1 MLEGTLQGLLGGLI
15 ALLAVYGAYE
25 LLLPQIR
32 FGLELVVGRA
42 ELRFF
47 TTPEAVRLIAS
58 GAGLGLL
65 GSITALIGE
74 KA

>member
-1 MLEGTLQGLLGGLI
+1 M
-15 ALLAVYGAYE
+15 
-25 LLLPQIR
+25 LLPQIH

-47 TTPEAVRLIAS
+47 TTGEAFRLVAS

>member
-1 MLEGTLQGLLGGLI
+1 VLI
-15 ALLAVYGAYE
+15 YGAYE

-47 TTPEAVRLIAS
+47 TPGESVRLVAS

-65 GSITALIGE
+65 GAMTALAGWRSE
-74 KA
+74 S